1 MTRRTPDP
9 ARRAALKAGTA
20 AATLAALAPAARAQA
35 QAWPGKPIR
44 LLIPFPPGGGTDF
57 VSRTIG
63 PRLAET
69 TGWQVVLENKP
80 GAAGNIAIAQAANSP
95 PDGYTIVM
103 GQSDNMMLGPWLYA
117 NAGYDTVK
125 SFVPIVQV
133 SAAPLV
139 IAASAANTR
148 ITGPAELLAAGRA
161 GTGITWATAG
171 NGSVGHVFGEQLR
184 QATGMKLTQVHYK
197 GAAPAITDVIGGQVD
212 VTILSSGSVLP
223 QIRGGKLRAVA
234 VTTGRRSPV
243 MPDVPT
249 MAEAGLKDVDV
260 AIWLGLFAPAGTPPE
275 IVARLNAEVNKVL
288 QLPDVREKLG
298 GQAIAPAGGTAEAF
312 AAFVRDDYARW
323 GRIVKDGNI
332 KAE

>member
-1 MTRRTPDP
+1 MIRPTPDS
-9 ARRAALKAGTA
+9 ARRAALKAGA

-35 QAWPGKPIR
+35 AGWPARPIR

-63 PRLAET
+63 PRLAEI

-80 GAAGNIAIAQAANSP
+80 GAAGNIAIAQAANTP

-103 GQSDNMMLGPWLYA
+103 GQSDNMMLGPWLLS

-184 QATGMKLTQVHYK
+184 RATGIGLTQVHYK

-260 AIWLGLFAPAGTPPE
+260 SIWLGLFAPAGTPPE
-275 IVARLNAEVNKVL
+275 VVARINAEVNRVL

-298 GQAIAPAGGTAEAF
+298 GQAIAPAGGTSEAF

-323 GRIVKDGNI
+323 GRTVKDAAI